1 MEYKENL
8 LKSNKDVKK
17 VKKIKLFLPGI
28 YNIK

>member
-8 LKSNKDVKK
+8 LKFNKDIKK
-17 VKKIKLFLPGI
+17 VKKNKLFLPGI

>member
-8 LKSNKDVKK
+8 LKFNKDIKK
-17 VKKIKLFLPGI
+17 VNKIKLFLPGI